1 MEDIKKLID
10 LAEDKLKFSY
20 SKYSGIRVVA
30 ILLAKD
36 GSIYYGVNI
45 ENASY
50 GLTMCAE
57 RVAIFKAVSEGKTSF
72 SKMLIYSPDI
82 MPWPCGACR
91 QVMSEFFSED
101 TEIII
106 VTRSGK
112 GFEIRRVLFGELF
125 PKKYQFTL
133 VSDRDIDNKF

>member
-1 MEDIKKLID
+1 MEMENLRELIAF
-10 LAEDKLKFSY
+10 AENKLKYSY

-30 ILLAKD
+30 VLLTND

-72 SKMLIYSPDI
+72 SKMLIYSPDTI
-82 MPWPCGACR
+82 PWPCGACR

-101 TEIII
+101 TEIIV
-106 VTRSGK
+106 VTRSK
-112 GFEIRRVLFGELF
+112 NGFKIRRLTFGELF
-125 PKKYQFTL
+125 PKEYQFTFSSSKENNL
-133 VSDRDIDNKF
+133 